1 MANSENI
8 SEIVGTIKDI
18 MIDVFDLDDLDINEL
33 TSADD
38 IEGWD
43 SLSHLRLVT
52 QVEVH
57 YGIRFSTAE
66 VASFTNVGDMAR
78 TIVGKLNGR
87 A

>member
-18 MIDVFDLDDLDINEL
+18 MIDVFDLDDLDVNEL

>member
-8 SEIVGTIKDI
+8 SEVVGTINDI
-18 MIDVFDLDDLDINEL
+18 MIDVFDLDDLDVNEL

-66 VASFTNVGDMAR
+66 VASFCNVGDMAR
-78 TIVGKLNGR
+78 AIVKKVSGR

>member
-1 MANSENI
+1 MVNSENI
-8 SEIVGTIKDI
+8 SEIVGTIQDI
-18 MIDVFDLDDLDINEL
+18 MIDVFDLDDLDVNEL

-78 TIVGKLNGR
+78 TIFGKLNGR

>member
-1 MANSENI
+1 
-8 SEIVGTIKDI
+8 

>member
-8 SEIVGTIKDI
+8 SEVVGTINDI

-66 VASFTNVGDMAR
+66 VASFANVGDMAR
-78 TIVGKLNGR
+78 TIVGKINGR